1 MKPKVKFEN
10 VSKSYVFYKKQFH
23 KLLDLFRFRKKSKE
37 FYALQGISFE
47 VFHGESI
54 GVVGINGSGKSTL
67 SNLLAQVTEPTSG
80 SIKLEGES
88 SLIAIAAGLN
98 NNLSGLENIELKCL
112 MLGIHKSKI
121 EELIPEIIEFAD
133 VGEFIS
139 QPVKNY
145 SSGMKSRLGFAISA
159 YTNPDIVIID
169 EALSVGDSTFYE
181 KCLKKI
187 EEFKRQGKTIFFISH
202 SIGQIRSF
210 SDRVMWLHFGKLK
223 EFGDKKEVLQNYK
236 EFISWFNELSE
247 VDKKQY
253 RKDNLSSQLDFG
265 GSHRLG
271 KRTKKIRV
279 SKRIRDISM
288 IFFGVMLLTFAVLQ
302 MFEVKTFGFINTIY
316 DQTLDRGGETPDQ
329 SIPQEIIPEIL
340 EEEAIASKEKV
351 KIFKDREL
359 KGDTEEIPFGTEVFA
374 KEKIGEEYSIE
385 YNGQLY
391 YTKGENVELLKE
403 SQNTSLSIG
412 DMLEFLP
419 EIFSNSYSYY
429 LAFLDATHDEIKDKL
444 LELTEEGTDEQGT
457 EYLEYSFD
465 KVTYL
470 FNSKGKADT
479 IEIQDIDLNND
490 YLNELLDEAPIVDD
504 KNDLYYFMTKDYK
517 VIVDKKKRTINLKSI
532 QVQGE

>member
-80 SIKLEGES
+80 SIKLEGDS

-265 GSHRLG
+265 GSDRLG

-302 MFEVKTFGFINTIY
+302 MFEVKTSGFINTIY

-374 KEKIGEEYSIE
+374 KEKIGKEYSIE

-391 YTKGENVELLKE
+391 YTKNTNVEILKE
-403 SQNTSLSIG
+403 SKDFDVSVR

-419 EIFSNSYSYY
+419 EIFTNSYSYY
-429 LAFLDATHDEIKDKL
+429 LAFLEATHDEIKDKL
-444 LELTEEGTDEQGT
+444 LELTDEGSDDFGRD
-457 EYLEYSFD
+457 YLEYSFD
-465 KVTYL
+465 KVTYH
-470 FNSKGKADT
+470 FNEDGKADSIT
-479 IEIQDIDLNND
+479 IQDIDLNND
-490 YLNELLDEAPIVDD
+490 FLNQLLQESSVVS
-504 KNDLYYFMTKDYK
+504 NQNRLYYLTTKEYK
-517 VIVDKKKRTINLKSI
+517 IVINAEDRTMKLTLRKEK
-532 QVQGE
+532 GD